1 MTGVASRPF
10 LKTWKVPRGSL
21 SPSPPLSL
29 FLSSHFLRRFLS
41 QKHEQG
47 DTQVVPHPWSE
58 ELMLEVGARGTCR
71 STIKGPRPSH
81 STAMDTS
88 TRRWQICLVGLEP
101 QLSLGPLTLSSTPTP
116 TRLSPTAA
124 SPSTRHKVLK
134 ERASISTSVL
144 DN

>member
-1 MTGVASRPF
+1 MSGNTSISEDLESPKGLA
-10 LKTWKVPRGSL
+10 L

-47 DTQVVPHPWSE
+47 DTQVVPHHWSE
-58 ELMLEVGARGTCR
+58 ELMPEVGARGTCR
-71 STIKGPRPSH
+71 STITGPRPSH

-101 QLSLGPLTLSSTPTP
+101 QLSLGPPTLSSTPTP
-116 TRLSPTAA
+116 TRLFVQGPIFMSF
-124 SPSTRHKVLK
+124 
-134 ERASISTSVL
+134 SVSQRSNL
-144 DN
+144 LL